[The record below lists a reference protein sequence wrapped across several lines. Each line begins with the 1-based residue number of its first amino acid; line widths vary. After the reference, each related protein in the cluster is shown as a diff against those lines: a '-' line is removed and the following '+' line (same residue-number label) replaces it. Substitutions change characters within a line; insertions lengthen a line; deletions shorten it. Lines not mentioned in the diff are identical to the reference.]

1 MNYESMKEK
10 LLVCYSSEILSH
22 LAPVFCCLTPL
33 FGRRAIGNLSSGVC
47 RGERERE
54 RDESN
59 PILISEILSRGTF
72 WNHFAGD
79 VEMMGPWKEWMG
91 SFAP

>member
-1 MNYESMKEK
+1 MKEK

-47 RGERERE
+47 QGEREGERE

-72 WNHFAGD
+72 WNHFASD
-79 VEMMGPWKEWMG
+79 VEMMGPWKEWMS

>member
-33 FGRRAIGNLSSGVC
+33 FGRRAIGNLSSGAC
-47 RGERERE
+47 QGERE
-54 RDESN
+54 RDELN

-72 WNHFAGD
+72 WNHSAGD

>member
-47 RGERERE
+47 QGERE

-59 PILISEILSRGTF
+59 PILISEILSQGTF
-72 WNHFAGD
+72 WNHFADD